1 MSQNKK
7 QTKYT
12 DFNFIANL
20 PYNCQSPGDLRG
32 ALWLTNT
39 NNDFINKFL
48 KNIFN
53 INS

>member
-39 NNDFINKFL
+39 NNDFIKQLSKKYF
-48 KNIFN
+48 
-53 INS
+53 